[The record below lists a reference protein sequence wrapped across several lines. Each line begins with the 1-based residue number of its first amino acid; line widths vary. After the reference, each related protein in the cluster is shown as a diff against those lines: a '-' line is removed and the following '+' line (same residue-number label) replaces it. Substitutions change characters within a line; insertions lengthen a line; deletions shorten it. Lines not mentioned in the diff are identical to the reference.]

1 MEAAEKYGCRS
12 GARLDDHRVFAR
24 SRFSRTNEAVAAQIH
39 QFLCLK
45 DNFGVLVHDLGT
57 RATAAIDAP
66 EAGQIL
72 AALSAREWELS
83 DILITHHHA
92 DHIQGVAGLKTEFPR
107 ARVVGPAKEAT
118 KIGGLDLA
126 IGEGD
131 MVVTGALQAKV
142 IEVPGHT
149 SGHVAYWFEDEHII
163 FAGDTLFA
171 MGCGRAFEERPAVL
185 FHSLMKLAALP
196 GGTHVYCG
204 HEYTL
209 ANARFALTVDPSNA
223 ILKERAGAVA
233 RQREVGE
240 FTLPT
245 TITIE
250 LATNPFLRADDP
262 DIQAGLGM
270 AGSDPVAVF
279 TELRERKNNM

>member
-1 MEAAEKYGCRS
+1 
-12 GARLDDHRVFAR
+12 
-24 SRFSRTNEAVAAQIH
+24 VAAQIH

-45 DNFGVLVHDLGT
+45 DNFGVLVHDPAT

-66 EAGQIL
+66 EAAPIL
-72 AALSAREWELS
+72 AALAAKEWELT
-83 DILITHHHA
+83 DILVTHHHV
-92 DHIQGVAGLKTEFPR
+92 DHVQGIARLKANYPR
-107 ARVVGPAKEAT
+107 ARVIGPAKEAR
-118 KIGGLDLA
+118 KICGLDRA

-131 MVVTGALQAKV
+131 VVATGALEARV

-149 SGHVAYWFEDEHII
+149 SGHVAYWFAGEDVL

-171 MGCGRAFEERPAVL
+171 MGCGRCFEGGPAAL

-196 GGTHVYCG
+196 AETQVFCG

-209 ANARFALTVDPSNA
+209 ANARFALTVDPANA
-223 ILKERAGAVA
+223 TLKERAGEVA
-233 RQREVGE
+233 RQREAGE

-262 DIQAGLGM
+262 DIQAGLGI
-270 AGSDPVAVF
+270 AGADPVAVF
-279 TELRERKNNM
+279 TELRERKNRF